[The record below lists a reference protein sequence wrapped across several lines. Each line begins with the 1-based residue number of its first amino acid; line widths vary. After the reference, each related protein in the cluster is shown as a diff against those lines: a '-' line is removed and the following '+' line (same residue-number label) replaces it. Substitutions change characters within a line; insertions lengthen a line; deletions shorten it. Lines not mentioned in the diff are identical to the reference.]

1 MSNPINKVT
10 VVGAGYVGMSIS
22 VLLAIENEV
31 TVIDIDK
38 EKLLKIKNRLSTVDD
53 KDITNYLNEKTLN
66 LRTTDIEEIA
76 YKNAE
81 YIVIATPTNY
91 DTESGSFDLSSIFSV
106 LDKVFIYNKT
116 ALIVIKSTIPIGFTD
131 KLREK
136 YKTDNIIFSPE
147 FLREGF
153 ALYDNLSPSRIIIG
167 GERNKLSQKF
177 LEMLEG
183 PTINAEYK
191 TFFMPP
197 KEAESVK
204 LFSNTYLALR
214 IAYFNELDTFAMDKG
229 LNTENIIEGVCADPR
244 IGNYYNNP
252 SFGYGGYCLPKDT
265 RQLLSNFKNVPQ
277 DLIKA
282 SVDSNKTR
290 KEFIA
295 KTILDLKPN
304 CVGIYRLTMKHS
316 SDNIRNSSIF
326 DIIEI
331 LVNSSIRVL
340 VYEPIIS
347 NNFSSK
353 FTVIDSLNEF
363 KEKSDIVITNR
374 LDDELSDISNKVFTR
389 DIFNTD
395 K

>member
-1 MSNPINKVT
+1 MPEKT
-10 VVGAGYVGMSIS
+10 THFGY
-22 VLLAIENEV
+22 E
-31 TVIDIDK
+31 
-38 EKLLKIKNRLSTVDD
+38 TVDVE
-53 KDITNYLNEKTLN
+53 EK
-66 LRTTDIEEIA
+66 A
-76 YKNAE
+76 GKVAE

-295 KTILDLKPN
+295 NTILDLKPN